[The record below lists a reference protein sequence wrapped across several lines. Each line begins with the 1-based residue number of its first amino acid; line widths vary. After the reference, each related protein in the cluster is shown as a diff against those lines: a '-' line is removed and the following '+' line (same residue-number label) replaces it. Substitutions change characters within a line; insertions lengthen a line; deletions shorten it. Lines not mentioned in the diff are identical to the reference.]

1 MCPIWDKKSAFFAQ
15 YSLKSSQTG
24 RTKEHG
30 CYVQSPPWRMELWM
44 VVFYSIGR
52 LTNPSVSIRR
62 KMGKKGEKWGK
73 LGGNFAQ
80 HAQRANVP
88 S

>member
-1 MCPIWDKKSAFFAQ
+1 M
-15 YSLKSSQTG
+15 
-24 RTKEHG
+24 
-30 CYVQSPPWRMELWM
+30 QSPPWRMKLWM

-73 LGGNFAQ
+73 LGVNFAQ
-80 HAQRANVP
+80 HARRANVP